1 MSPMP
6 LFMLLMGILKTQIQ
20 NGEYWNVTLSG
31 LRSSLKRF
39 IRINF
44 FVKSSGTFIQDFSQ
58 VLLFIKDSQ
67 K

>member
-1 MSPMP
+1 M
-6 LFMLLMGILKTQIQ
+6 FMLLMGILKTRIQ

-39 IRINF
+39 IRISF
-44 FVKSSGTFIQDFSQ
+44 FVKVQGLLSKISLKFSSLSKIA
-58 VLLFIKDSQ
+58 KDSQ